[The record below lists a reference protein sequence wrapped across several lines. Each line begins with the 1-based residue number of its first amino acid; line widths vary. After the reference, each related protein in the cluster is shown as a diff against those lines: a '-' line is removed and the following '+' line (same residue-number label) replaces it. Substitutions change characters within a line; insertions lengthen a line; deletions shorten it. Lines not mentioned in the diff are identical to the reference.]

1 MKQMGGILAMK
12 KKQIIAVAAFLILLL
27 TVFLVW
33 HFHRPV
39 PVEGIKTITLEV
51 VHGDGTSA
59 SFTLKTEAGTLG
71 DALRGEAGLV
81 SGDNGPYGLMVTTVD
96 GESTDWNRD
105 RSWWCLT
112 KNGARVDTG
121 VDSTVIADGER
132 YEFTYTIG

>member
-1 MKQMGGILAMK
+1 MK
-12 KKQIIAVAAFLILLL
+12 KKQLIAIAAFIILLL

-51 VHGDGTSA
+51 VHGNGTSA
-59 SFTLKTEAGTLG
+59 SFTLNTEAGTLG
-71 DALRGEAGLV
+71 DALKAADGLV
-81 SGDNGPYGLMVTTVD
+81 SGDNGHSGLMVNTVD
-96 GESTDWNRD
+96 GETADWNRD

-112 KNGARVDTG
+112 KNGERVDTG
-121 VDSTVIADGER
+121 VDSTVISDGEH